1 MKPVLRNILLGGLT
15 LGLGKAIYEKGK
27 QDERKEIKN
36 SLNEV
41 LADWKI
47 EDIKEKKEN
56 KMKKLKRK
64 LIKSLNKRLLFFFR
78 DKSIPFNER
87 REYYDHFRN
96 YYNCIIN

>member
-47 EDIKEKKEN
+47 EDIKEKRKQDEKAKKKIDKES
-56 KMKKLKRK
+56 K
-64 LIKSLNKRLLFFFR
+64 
-78 DKSIPFNER
+78 
-87 REYYDHFRN
+87 
-96 YYNCIIN
+96 

>member
-47 EDIKEKKEN
+47 EDIKEKRKQYEKAKKKIDKES
-56 KMKKLKRK
+56 K
-64 LIKSLNKRLLFFFR
+64 
-78 DKSIPFNER
+78 
-87 REYYDHFRN
+87 
-96 YYNCIIN
+96 

>member
-36 SLNEV
+36 GLNEV

-47 EDIKEKKEN
+47 EDIKEKRKQDEKAKKKIDKES
-56 KMKKLKRK
+56 K
-64 LIKSLNKRLLFFFR
+64 
-78 DKSIPFNER
+78 
-87 REYYDHFRN
+87 
-96 YYNCIIN
+96 

>member
-47 EDIKEKKEN
+47 EDIKEKGKQDEKAKKKIDKES
-56 KMKKLKRK
+56 K
-64 LIKSLNKRLLFFFR
+64 
-78 DKSIPFNER
+78 
-87 REYYDHFRN
+87 
-96 YYNCIIN
+96 

>member
-47 EDIKEKKEN
+47 EDIKEKRKQYEKAKKKNDKES
-56 KMKKLKRK
+56 K
-64 LIKSLNKRLLFFFR
+64 
-78 DKSIPFNER
+78 
-87 REYYDHFRN
+87 
-96 YYNCIIN
+96 